1 LGLSLGIN
9 LLPPDRKVCNFN
21 CPYCQY
27 GWSRLEAGG
36 ALPPASQWPS
46 RAQVA
51 RAVARELRQRARGQE
66 RIARLT
72 IAGHGE
78 PTLHPEF
85 TSLVS
90 DLRRVRDKL
99 APDTPIAIL
108 SNSSTVGRPAIRRAL
123 MTLDER
129 HMKLDA
135 GDEDTLRR
143 INGASIQRAQIV
155 AGLKEL
161 PDVIVQSMFVGDRQG
176 RLDNTGYEDVSRW
189 LGAIADI
196 RPRAVHVY
204 TIDRQPAFPF
214 LKAVPAD
221 RLETIARRVRETGI
235 PAMTFA

>member
-1 LGLSLGIN
+1 
-9 LLPPDRKVCNFN
+9 
-21 CPYCQY
+21 
-27 GWSRLEAGG
+27 
-36 ALPPASQWPS
+36 
-46 RAQVA
+46 
-51 RAVARELRQRARGQE
+51 
-66 RIARLT
+66 
-72 IAGHGE
+72 
-78 PTLHPEF
+78 
-85 TSLVS
+85 
-90 DLRRVRDKL
+90 
-99 APDTPIAIL
+99 
-108 SNSSTVGRPAIRRAL
+108 